1 MSYVD
6 IAPWRLLVVFALLGS
21 ALFVSWWA
29 KLDLGKDLV
38 VGAVR
43 GAAQLLAVGY
53 LLLVLF
59 RNQRPEWVFLVL
71 AVMLGVAAWTSA
83 RRVESGPGA
92 RVLVPRALAAIA
104 VGSAIALVPVF
115 VFVVSPTPWFEARY
129 IIPISGMIVANAM
142 NVVAQ
147 VNERMFA
154 TARAERAEIE
164 QWLALG
170 ASPKQAV
177 ARHVR
182 TALRAALIPT
192 INGLLTVGLVALPG
206 MMTGQ
211 IVSGTAP
218 EHAIRYQIVV
228 MLMVAAATALGS
240 LVALL
245 LTYHRRFTADG
256 TFLEKGFR
264 RESGA

>member
-6 IAPWRLLVVFALLGS
+6 ISPWRLLIVLALLGS
-21 ALFVSWWA
+21 ALFVSWRA

-38 VGAVR
+38 VGALR
-43 GAAQLLAVGY
+43 GAVQLLAVGY

-59 RNQRPEWVFLVL
+59 RNQRPAWVFLVL

-92 RVLVPRALAAIA
+92 RILVPRALLAIV
-104 VGSAIALVPVF
+104 VGSSIALVPVF
-115 VFVVSPTPWFEARY
+115 LFVVSPTPWFEARY

-147 VNERMFA
+147 VNERIFA
-154 TARAERAEIE
+154 SAKAERAEIE

-182 TALRAALIPT
+182 VALRAALIPT

-218 EHAIRYQIVV
+218 EHAVRYQIVIMYQLV
-228 MLMVAAATALGS
+228 IVAAVSGGMAAWLARRAL
-240 LVALL
+240 
-245 LTYHRRFTADG
+245 FTKAEQLRKLG
-256 TFLEKGFR
+256 
-264 RESGA
+264 